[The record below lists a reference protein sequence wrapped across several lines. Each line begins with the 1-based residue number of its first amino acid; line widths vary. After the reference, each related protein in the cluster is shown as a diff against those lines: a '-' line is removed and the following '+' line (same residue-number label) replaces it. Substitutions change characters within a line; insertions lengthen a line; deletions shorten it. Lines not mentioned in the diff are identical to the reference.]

1 MLEYGRNSL
10 CLVCHFESLHLFRCF
25 QINNLGFVYLDAR
38 DLYIQS
44 QSYIWMTGWAE
55 WDDCFLC
62 IL

>member
-44 QSYIWMTGWAE
+44 QSYI
-55 WDDCFLC
+55 
-62 IL
+62 